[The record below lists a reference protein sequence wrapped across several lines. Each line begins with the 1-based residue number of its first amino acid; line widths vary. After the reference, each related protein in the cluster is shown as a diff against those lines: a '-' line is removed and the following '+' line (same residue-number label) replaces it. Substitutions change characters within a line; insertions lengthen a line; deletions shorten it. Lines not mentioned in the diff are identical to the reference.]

1 MHRFVKFHF
10 VPPPSEQNN
19 NKRSHKILLPNSN
32 RYSPPKIM
40 SPYSMSRASSAIS
53 DDEFDS
59 FLSFLETP
67 TTTKNVKTPAVS
79 DGGGVSLGSS
89 SDNEFSD
96 FLAYL
101 DGGDVQRPARA
112 AAPRARAESVRIA
125 EPVFGGGDAAVSRKG
140 PVAAKGGEDSLDD
153 FLAYLD
159 GGDVPKPARAA
170 AAAPRERV
178 KSVRIA
184 EPARRAAAAPAV
196 SRAPSPAAPSS
207 GPIDP
212 RSLPAD
218 HFAAES
224 AREAEARNRAL
235 REHSES
241 ARPVAVAHFSRLA
254 EEEGARRRSSMR
266 DLSDGSM
273 PVATRHF
280 NERANEEKAR
290 RQSSMRELSDAS
302 MPVATRHFNEVALRK
317 EEARS
322 TRHLSVGSVAPLEPV
337 PIDYFVNLYK
347 EEGGTKASGSTPDV
361 ESMPVATSHFTKLA
375 REKSQVKVSM
385 DIESMP
391 LATAHFAK
399 LEAEKKARLA
409 TEAQGVDMM
418 PVAIQRFTMA
428 AREEKLR
435 KKASIIDAEEVSIS
449 AAQLHFTPGLSQ
461 RLLASSE

>member
-40 SPYSMSRASSAIS
+40 SPYASSAIS

-112 AAPRARAESVRIA
+112 AAPRARAE
-125 EPVFGGGDAAVSRKG
+125 
-140 PVAAKGGEDSLDD
+140 
-153 FLAYLD
+153 
-159 GGDVPKPARAA
+159 
-170 AAAPRERV
+170 
-178 KSVRIA
+178 SVRIA

-280 NERANEEKAR
+280 YESATEEKDR
-290 RQSSMRELSDAS
+290 RQSSIRELSVRLVHI
-302 MPVATRHFNEVALRK
+302 P
-317 EEARS
+317 
-322 TRHLSVGSVAPLEPV
+322 
-337 PIDYFVNLYK
+337 
-347 EEGGTKASGSTPDV
+347 
-361 ESMPVATSHFTKLA
+361 
-375 REKSQVKVSM
+375 
-385 DIESMP
+385 
-391 LATAHFAK
+391 
-399 LEAEKKARLA
+399 EAE
-409 TEAQGVDMM
+409 
-418 PVAIQRFTMA
+418 
-428 AREEKLR
+428 
-435 KKASIIDAEEVSIS
+435 
-449 AAQLHFTPGLSQ
+449 TPRGLCPTTF
-461 RLLASSE
+461 R

>member
-40 SPYSMSRASSAIS
+40 SPYSMSPASSAIC

-125 EPVFGGGDAAVSRKG
+125 EP
-140 PVAAKGGEDSLDD
+140 
-153 FLAYLD
+153 
-159 GGDVPKPARAA
+159 
-170 AAAPRERV
+170 
-178 KSVRIA
+178 
-184 EPARRAAAAPAV
+184 ARRAAAAPAV

-207 GPIDP
+207 RPIDP

-224 AREAEARNRAL
+224 AREVEARSRAL
-235 REHSES
+235 RERSES

-375 REKSQVKVSM
+375 REKSQVKVRTP
-385 DIESMP
+385 DVESMP
-391 LATAHFAK
+391 VATSH
-399 LEAEKKARLA
+399 
-409 TEAQGVDMM
+409 DMM

>member
-1 MHRFVKFHF
+1 
-10 VPPPSEQNN
+10 
-19 NKRSHKILLPNSN
+19 
-32 RYSPPKIM
+32 M
-40 SPYSMSRASSAIS
+40 SPYASSAIS

-140 PVAAKGGEDSLDD
+140 PVTAKGGEDSLDD

-184 EPARRAAAAPAV
+184 EPAGRAAAAPAV

-207 GPIDP
+207 RPIDP

-224 AREAEARNRAL
+224 AREVEARSRAL
-235 REHSES
+235 RERSES

-375 REKSQVKVSM
+375 REKSQVKVRTPDVESMPVATSHFTKLAREKSQVKVSM

-399 LEAEKKARLA
+399 LEAEKTARLA
-409 TEAQGVDMM
+409 TEAQEVDMM